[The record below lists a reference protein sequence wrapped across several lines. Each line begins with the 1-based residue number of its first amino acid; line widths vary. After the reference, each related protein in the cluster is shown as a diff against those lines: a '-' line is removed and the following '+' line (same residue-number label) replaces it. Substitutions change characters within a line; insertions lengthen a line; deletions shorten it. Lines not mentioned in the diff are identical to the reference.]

1 MQSSNISRESRTGV
15 GGCGLWMLERGC
27 WVVGAGCGCCHVGC
41 GCQVV
46 GGGFPTGGGNVW
58 WIVDCRVMWVLW
70 GVVHWILDCRR
81 WVVGGGRG
89 VVGVR

>member
-1 MQSSNISRESRTGV
+1 
-15 GGCGLWMLERGC
+15 MLERGC
-27 WVVGAGCGCCHVGC
+27 WVVGAGCGSCHVGC
-41 GCQVV
+41 RCQVV
-46 GGGFPTGGGNVW
+46 GGGFRTGGGSVW
-58 WIVDCRVMWVLW
+58 WIVDCRVMWVL